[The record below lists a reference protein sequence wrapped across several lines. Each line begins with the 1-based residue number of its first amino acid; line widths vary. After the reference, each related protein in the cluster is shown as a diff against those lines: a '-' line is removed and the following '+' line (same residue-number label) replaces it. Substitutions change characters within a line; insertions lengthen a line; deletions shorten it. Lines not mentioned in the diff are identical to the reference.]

1 MENFRENNSVKFPL
15 IAWAI
20 SFRVLT
26 PLEVIFCL
34 AICSIWF
41 SSTPLSTYS
50 LHPQK
55 TSPLWDSSGFVH
67 HKHSKTLFFVGRF
80 FGHDIQSHYHT
91 FRSQW
96 SGQWSCG
103 SAKLSSQS
111 AWYWQPVQQSWRS
124 AQCGL
129 RRFHALVS
137 QIPSCL
143 EFHRPTRK
151 CIRQCFF
158 SSSRLWFSYCHHQH
172 HYRRSSSSSLTSVT
186 SSWHPSLPPL
196 LP

>member
-1 MENFRENNSVKFPL
+1 MDNFRGKQFCKVPLDSVSCFIYSLHAPRSDFL
-15 IAWAI
+15 
-20 SFRVLT
+20 SCNLQYLV
-26 PLEVIFCL
+26 
-34 AICSIWF
+34 

-50 LHPQK
+50 LHPPK
-55 TSPLWDSSGFVH
+55 TSPLQGTLGWVH
-67 HKHSKTLFFVGRF
+67 HKHTKTLFFVGGF
-80 FGHDIQSHYHT
+80 FSHDIQSHSHT
-91 FRSQW
+91 YRSQW

-151 CIRQCFF
+151 CIRQSFF
-158 SSSRLWFSYCHHQH
+158 WSSRLWLSYCHHQH